1 MVLPLNALVT
11 GGIIFLRL
19 RGCQPPSVLARLR
32 DSLRRNKVRSKDRIP
47 LFLAV
52 FSGVLVAGAVMS
64 SKEARADQWGCEVL
78 LCMSNPAGPTAV
90 SQCVTPM
97 ERFYS
102 VLKHSGS
109 RPTCPESGWSGNI
122 GYQPL
127 TCPDGFDLTRSD
139 VGQGLQPVCES
150 ATGATRPVEQ
160 RSQPYYADI
169 PQANGQ
175 PGLQR
180 IWLSE
185 H

>member
-1 MVLPLNALVT
+1 M
-11 GGIIFLRL
+11 
-19 RGCQPPSVLARLR
+19 
-32 DSLRRNKVRSKDRIP
+32 RSKDRIP
-47 LFLAV
+47 LLLASL
-52 FSGVLVAGAVMS
+52 SGILVVGAAVS
-64 SKEARADQWGCEVL
+64 SRQARADQWGCEVL
-78 LCMSNPAGPTAV
+78 LCMSNPAGPEAV
-90 SQCVTPM
+90 SQCAPPM

-102 VLKHSGS
+102 VLKHGGS

-127 TCPDGFDLTRSD
+127 TCPDGFDLTRRD

-169 PQANGQ
+169 PQTNGQ